1 MDEIYGRICY
11 SKLFYW
17 GYNDLYIYI
26 YFTSNIFNALITNI
40 TMEEEIAWVIKRLQ
54 NNRLKILGVEK
65 FKFLCK

>member
-1 MDEIYGRICY
+1 MD
-11 SKLFYW
+11 
-17 GYNDLYIYI
+17 GYVIQNCFIGDITIYIYI

>member
-1 MDEIYGRICY
+1 MDGYVIQNCFIGDITIYI
-11 SKLFYW
+11 
-17 GYNDLYIYI
+17 YIYI

>member
-1 MDEIYGRICY
+1 MD
-11 SKLFYW
+11 
-17 GYNDLYIYI
+17 GYVIQNCFIGDITIYIYI
-26 YFTSNIFNALITNI
+26 YFTNNIFNALITNI